1 VAGPTIDPGC
11 EEAAFEIGADIAGNG
26 GQCME

>member
-1 VAGPTIDPGC
+1 VAGSTIDPGC
-11 EEAAFEIGADIAGNG
+11 EEAAFVTGADIAGNG